1 MQYRLCDG
9 DQVVV
14 EQVCGQFFVPVAD
27 WVSRVQLLSVRV
39 WVNVSPE
46 QTDEVDGVQFWY
58 VQDWQFFVPVMVRVP
73 VEQSLFVR
81 ACSKLFPWQML
92 LAAGAQPVAV
102 QVGGQYL
109 LPLALLVSVVQ
120 SDRVRDCVNTCP
132 VHSVPGTGDQVVG
145 VH

>member
-1 MQYRLCDG
+1 MVTRWWWNRFADSFLYRSKIG
-9 DQVVV
+9 
-14 EQVCGQFFVPVAD
+14 F
-27 WVSRVQLLSVRV
+27 SRVQLLSVRV

-46 QTDEVDGVQFWY
+46 QTDEVDGCPALVCTGLA
-58 VQDWQFFVPVMVRVP
+58 VFVPVMVRVP

-109 LPLALLVSVVQ
+109 LPLAFLVSVVQ

-132 VHSVPGTGDQVVG
+132 LHLVPVSGDQVVAL
-145 VH
+145 H